1 MFLLHFQCGS
11 SFGTAT
17 TIDHFRAEA
26 SIVMSIGTANL
37 MIIGKT
43 YDSLIQFLVELV
55 TFNTKFIQDA
65 LQ

>member
-1 MFLLHFQCGS
+1 VAHSSGAALLLLVS
-11 SFGTAT
+11 PIVFGTAT

-43 YDSLIQFLVELV
+43 YDLV